1 MPKVNMTTC
10 VIRFIVIALPS
21 LNKPV
26 CMCVHV
32 CGMCVACVCVCV
44 WHVCSM
50 CVCVCVHV
58 CVYICVCTCVCTL
71 CRRQGTT
78 KMIGRCDEG
87 VGQTVLGG
95 VTRVWVRQYWEV

>member
-32 CGMCVACVCVCV
+32 CGMCVCVCGMCVACVYVCVC
-44 WHVCSM
+44 M
-50 CVCVCVHV
+50 CVCTYVCAHV
-58 CVYICVCTCVCTL
+58 LYIV
-71 CRRQGTT
+71 
-78 KMIGRCDEG
+78 
-87 VGQTVLGG
+87 
-95 VTRVWVRQYWEV
+95 